1 MHSLASNI
9 ALYHRVS
16 YFIARAACISPRS
29 HDLASLSPSSRAAT
43 WDKRWS
49 HSTWKKSDNTAAE
62 FKLTAGKWYADEEA
76 DKGIQT
82 SEDSKFYAISA
93 PMTKQ
98 FDNTK
103 KDLVLQVTTP
113 SPSLPTPAPTQPY
126 PSPSVLCQAPARPRL
141 RRRLHQA
148 HPRLI
153 GFQDEGLWR

>member
-1 MHSLASNI
+1 MPFLASNI
-9 ALYHRVS
+9 ASNHRVS
-16 YFIARAACISPRS
+16 YFIARASCFAPRS

-49 HSTWKKSDNTAAE
+49 HSTWKKSDSTAAE

-103 KDLVLQVTTP
+103 KDLVLQVTP
-113 SPSLPTPAPTQPY
+113 SPSLSLPATPNAPPI
-126 PSPSVLCQAPARPRL
+126 PPSVFRQAPARSRL
-141 RRRLHQA
+141 WRRLHQA
-148 HPRLI
+148 HPCLI
-153 GFQDEGLWR
+153 GF